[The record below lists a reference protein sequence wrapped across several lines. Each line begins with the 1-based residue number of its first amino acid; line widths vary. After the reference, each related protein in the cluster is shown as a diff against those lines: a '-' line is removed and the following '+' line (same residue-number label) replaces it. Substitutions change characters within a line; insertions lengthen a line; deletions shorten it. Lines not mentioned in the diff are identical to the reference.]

1 MANPIIRGFSKL
13 TQFSGRDTR
22 GEFWPYV
29 GIVVALVF
37 LVQAMG
43 MSWVMAD
50 LIGKAQA
57 YTDAQPVL
65 LIDPDLPPDTPV
77 RIEAEP
83 PPLPP
88 PPTPDFRILGGVM
101 GVTVVLAISLLAAA
115 VSRRLHDRN
124 MTALWGLTPVPFLG
138 IAAIGFPIMMTDM
151 MASET
156 PNLGLFGLLVLNN
169 ALYMVALVT
178 LIIILA
184 QRGAPGPNRH
194 GETTLAP
201 EPQPVSDWGR
211 PD

>member
-13 TQFSGRDTR
+13 TQFAGRDTR

-29 GIVVALVF
+29 GAVIALVF

-43 MSWVMAD
+43 ASLMMAD

-65 LIDPDLPPDTPV
+65 VIDPDLPPDTPV
-77 RIEAEP
+77 RIEAAP
-83 PPLPP
+83 PALPP
-88 PPTPDFRILGGVM
+88 PPMPDFRILGGVM
-101 GVTVVLAISLLAAA
+101 GVTSILAVSLLAAA

-124 MTALWGLTPVPFLG
+124 MTALWGLMPVPFLG
-138 IAAIGFPIMMTDM
+138 VAAVGFPLMMADMMTNM
-151 MASET
+151 V
-156 PNLGLFGLLVLNN
+156 PNLSMFGLLFLNN
-169 ALYMVALVT
+169 VAYMVALVT
-178 LIIILA
+178 LIVILA

-201 EPQPVSDWGR
+201 EPQPAGDWGR

>member
-1 MANPIIRGFSKL
+1 MANPIVRGFRKL
-13 TQFSGRDTR
+13 TQFSGRDSR

-29 GIVVALVF
+29 GAVVALVF
-37 LVQAMG
+37 LVQAIG
-43 MSWVMAD
+43 MSWVMTD

-65 LIDPDLPPDTPV
+65 LIEPDLPPDAPV
-77 RIEAEP
+77 RIEAAP

-88 PPTPDFRILGGVM
+88 PPMPDFRILGGVM
-101 GVTVVLAISLLAAA
+101 GVSSVLAVGLLAAA

-124 MTALWGLTPVPFLG
+124 MTALWGLMPVPFLG
-138 IAAIGFPIMMTDM
+138 AAAIGFPLMMMDM
-151 MASET
+151 AT
-156 PNLGLFGLLVLNN
+156 NPVPNLSLFGLLFLNN
-169 ALYMVALVT
+169 VAYIVALVT

-184 QRGAPGPNRH
+184 QRGSPGPNRH
-194 GETTLAP
+194 GETTLVT